1 MGRARIETS
10 YDFIDLGAS
19 SGGSL
24 VWAAKAFGGTGLG
37 VDLSEEKAAAARAT
51 GHRMLVAD
59 ARDIKLADGSVRF
72 CTALDFLEHL
82 PSIEDAG
89 AVIQSAVRLA
99 RDFVFIALPNFDN
112 EALLRQI
119 KLKRY
124 YTDWSGH
131 SLHLRTTQLDEMLQ
145 ATGHTA
151 RVFRYGEMFD
161 TWDRSIIPLS
171 APRNSSFY
179 DPGSFDPKP
188 FQILPRKKIYQRT
201 LAVLV
206 KRPDLSINEIL
217 MQAVITLGYLQGMG
231 DKRDRDSGS

>member
-1 MGRARIETS
+1 MRGPRKSAA

-24 VWAAKAFGGTGLG
+24 IWAAKAFGGTGLG
-37 VDLSEEKAAAARAT
+37 VDLSEEKVEAARAA
-51 GHRMLVAD
+51 GHLMLTAD
-59 ARDIKLADGSVRF
+59 ARDINLPDGSVRF
-72 CTALDFLEHL
+72 CTAMDFLEHL
-82 PSIEDAG
+82 PSLEDAA
-89 AVIQSAVRLA
+89 AVVQSAVRLA

-112 EALLRQI
+112 EALLRQR

-131 SLHLRTTQLDEMLQ
+131 SLHLRTTQLDEILQ

-161 TWDRSIIPLS
+161 TWDRCIIPTS

-179 DPGSFDPKP
+179 DPGKHDPKP
-188 FQILPRKKIYQRT
+188 FVILPRKKIYQRT

-206 KRPDLSINEIL
+206 KRSDLSVNEVL
-217 MQAVITLGYLQGMG
+217 MQAVTTLGYLQGMG
-231 DKRDRDSGS
+231 SGQVKK